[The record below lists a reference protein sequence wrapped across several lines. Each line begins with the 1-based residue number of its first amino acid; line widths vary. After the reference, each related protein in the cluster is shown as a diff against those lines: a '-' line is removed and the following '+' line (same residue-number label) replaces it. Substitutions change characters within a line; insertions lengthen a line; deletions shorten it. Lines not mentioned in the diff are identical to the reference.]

1 MDRKLVQRLVGWVLA
16 IGGLS
21 LISYAYFGI
30 REPLPFQVQAVAPGG
45 GFETQNPTGTVP
57 STMPSMPAVIYQ
69 KSPHLGSRLGTITF
83 PTLNLS
89 WPIYEG
95 TTTTQLAK
103 GVGHFVQSVMPGQND
118 NTVLSGHRT
127 TVFNRLGQLK
137 RGQDILVQTSAGTF
151 KYAIRSLRIV
161 LRTDRSVIVHTN
173 QAVLTLTTCYPFNNI
188 GTTTKAFI
196 VTAFLTK

>member
-1 MDRKLVQRLVGWVLA
+1 M
-16 IGGLS
+16 LS
-21 LISYAYFGI
+21 DL
-30 REPLPFQVQAVAPGG
+30 
-45 GFETQNPTGTVP
+45 
-57 STMPSMPAVIYQ
+57 
-69 KSPHLGSRLGTITF
+69 
-83 PTLNLS
+83 
-89 WPIYEG
+89 